1 MTNSRRTL
9 SRRDFLKL
17 AALGPL
23 AYYLS
28 PLIRPAHAAPRLPLG
43 AGQKNVIVLVFDAW
57 SAHDIPLYGYHRN
70 TVPNVVD
77 FAQDATVYHSHYTAG
92 TFTVP
97 GTASLLTGLL
107 PWTHRAFQLGA
118 GGIAKKHLD
127 HQVFAALR
135 GSHSTL
141 AFAHNAFADL
151 LVSQAEKDVDV
162 HIPSASF
169 NIDRSL
175 WSSLPFFKNDERIAY
190 SSFDDN
196 IFQTADGYDSSLFLG
211 PLHRL
216 LALDSRL
223 EEDKR
228 LTAEYP
234 TGIPE
239 STTGLFRLEDLVD
252 GAIRILSNLPE
263 PSFAYIH
270 FYPPH
275 GLYHPTAQFANAFD
289 DGWSP
294 TSKPLHP
301 IAYEKNDNEFLAQAR
316 RLYDQYMASWD
327 HEAGRLFDFLSTS
340 GLLDRSHV
348 VLTSDHGELFERGDV
363 GHWTRMIFDPIV
375 HVPLIIKS
383 PGQTKRQ
390 DIYTPTSSVDIV
402 PTLASMVGNPIP
414 SWAEGTVLPGF
425 GGTEDP
431 GRSIF
436 TVDAKNNPSWAPL
449 THTTI
454 SLTKNGQRLT
464 YYDYPGEWQGFELYD
479 LNEDPEE
486 LNNLY
491 GSRPAVARQM
501 HDEMME
507 RLAQVNAPYQ
517 SSGPG

>member
-1 MTNSRRTL
+1 MTSSKRRLT
-9 SRRDFLKL
+9 RRDFLKV

-28 PLIRPAHAAPRLPLG
+28 PLLLPGNTKRPVD

-57 SAHDIPLYGYHRN
+57 SAHDLSLYGYRRQ
-70 TVPNVVD
+70 TVPNVER

-107 PWTHRAFQLGA
+107 PWSHRAFQLGA
-118 GGIAKKHLD
+118 GGIAKEHRE
-127 HQVFAALR
+127 HQMFSALR
-135 GSHSTL
+135 GSHSTV

-151 LVSQAEKDVDV
+151 LVSQAEHDVDI
-162 HIPSASF
+162 HIPSTSF

-175 WSSLPFFKNDERIAY
+175 WSSAPVFKQDMRIAY

-196 IFQTADGYDSSLFLG
+196 LFQTGDGYDSSLFLG
-211 PLHRL
+211 PLNRL
-216 LALDSRL
+216 LVLENRL
-223 EEDKR
+223 AETQR
-228 LTAEYP
+228 LGANYP
-234 TGIPE
+234 TGLPE

-263 PSFAYIH
+263 PSFTYLH

-289 DGWSP
+289 DGWTP

-301 IAYEKNDNEFLAQAR
+301 IAYEKKSNGFLSDAR

-327 HEAGRLFDFLSTS
+327 HEAGRLFEFLTSS
-340 GLLDRSHV
+340 GLLNRSYV
-348 VLTSDHGELFERGDV
+348 VLTSDHGEMFERGDV
-363 GHWTRMIFDPIV
+363 GHWTRMIYDPLV
-375 HVPLIIKS
+375 HIPLIIKS
-383 PGQTKRQ
+383 PGQSKRQ
-390 DIYTPTSSVDIV
+390 DVYAPTSSVDIL
-402 PTLASMVGNPIP
+402 PTLAAMAGNPIP
-414 SWAEGTVLPGF
+414 AWAEGTVLPGF
-425 GGTEDP
+425 GGKEDHE
-431 GRSIF
+431 RSIF

-449 THTTI
+449 TRTTV
-454 SLTKNGQRLT
+454 SLTKSGQRLT
-464 YYDYPGEWQGFELYD
+464 YYNYPGEWQGFELYD

-491 GSRPAVARQM
+491 DARPAAAQDLHGDLM
-501 HDEMME
+501 Q
-507 RLAQVNAPYQ
+507 RLAQVNAPFQ
-517 SSGPG
+517 GPG